1 MGLFPQGRDEHVS
14 DRMTAEITIAV
25 EPVLNDVAPGA
36 APGVVSAQGSK
47 RHAEITRGKN
57 AELCAQTTA

>member
-1 MGLFPQGRDEHVS
+1 
-14 DRMTAEITIAV
+14 MTAEITIAV